1 MARFHHSGA
10 GMGGLENMKMK
21 KLQLEICC
29 GTTCYMLGANRLLNI
44 ENEMPADLRSQ
55 TDVRALPCLGLCSD
69 KELAGAP
76 YVRLNGQ
83 IIAQATA
90 EKIYEKMRA
99 LLEE

>member
-1 MARFHHSGA
+1 
-10 GMGGLENMKMK
+10 MK

-44 ENEMPADLRSQ
+44 ENEMPSELRGK
-55 TDVRALPCLGLCSD
+55 TDVRAVACMGLCND
-69 KELAGAP
+69 KDLSGAP
-76 YVRLNGQ
+76 YVKLNGQ
-83 IIAQATA
+83 VIEKATA

>member
-1 MARFHHSGA
+1 
-10 GMGGLENMKMK
+10 MK

-44 ENEMPADLRSQ
+44 ENEMPSELRGKAE
-55 TDVRALPCLGLCSD
+55 VKALACMGLCND

-76 YVRLNGQ
+76 YVKLNGEV
-83 IIAQATA
+83 IEKATA
-90 EKIYEKMRA
+90 EKIYDRMRA

>member
-1 MARFHHSGA
+1 
-10 GMGGLENMKMK
+10 MK
-21 KLQLEICC
+21 KMQLEICC

-44 ENEMPADLRSQ
+44 ENEMPSELRGKAE
-55 TDVRALPCLGLCSD
+55 VKALACMGLCND

-76 YVRLNGQ
+76 YVKLNGQ
-83 IIAQATA
+83 VIENATA